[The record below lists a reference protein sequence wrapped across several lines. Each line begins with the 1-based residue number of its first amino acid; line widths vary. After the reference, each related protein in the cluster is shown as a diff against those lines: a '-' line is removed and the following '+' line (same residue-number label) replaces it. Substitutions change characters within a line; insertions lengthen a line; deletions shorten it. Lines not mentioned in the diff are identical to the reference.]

1 VKIAS
6 VELFPVRA
14 AMGVARG
21 PSILT
26 YGERSSLFI
35 KLTSDSGLVGWG
47 ETYRMAGVEAAI
59 RDVLAPLVV
68 GRDPLDSRRLRQEL
82 QAASFYNGFAV
93 GGMDL
98 ALHDLWGKALGVPVH
113 VLYGGAL
120 RTRLPAYASLPGY
133 FLDAERGPEAAWV
146 DEAKALVADGFRAMK
161 FRIGRFSAAREMP
174 VLAAVREAVGPRV
187 RLRADGNAAYSA
199 ATAVRVGRALSD
211 LEFDWLEEPTPQA
224 GYAGYPELRSRLDL
238 PLAGGEAL
246 TTRAAAYELLRRGC
260 FDIIQPDVGICG
272 GIAECLF
279 IGELARLAGVG
290 CIPHCWAGGLVLA
303 ATLQVAALL
312 PDVSRMPG
320 VDEPEVEVDVT
331 ENPFRTALVV
341 GNPFELHD
349 GFLHLPTAPGLGVE
363 IDESVLVRYADS
375 A

>member
-14 AMGVARG
+14 PLAVPRG

-26 YGERSSLFI
+26 YHDRSSLFI
-35 KLTSDSGLVGWG
+35 KLTTDDGLVGWG

-68 GRDPLDSRRLRQEL
+68 GRDPLGARRLRQDL
-82 QAASFYNGFAV
+82 QAASFSNGFAV
-93 GGMDL
+93 GGLDL

-113 VLYGGAL
+113 VLYGGAY
-120 RTRLPAYASLPGY
+120 RSRLPAYASMPGY
-133 FLDAERGPEAAWV
+133 FVSDDRAPETFWV
-146 DEAKALVADGFRAMK
+146 DEARQLVADGFWAMK
-161 FRIGRFSAAREMP
+161 FRIGRFSAARELP
-174 VLAAVREAVGPRV
+174 VLAAVRAAVGPEV

-199 ATAVRVGRALSD
+199 ATAVRVGRALRELD
-211 LEFDWLEEPTPQA
+211 FDWLEEPTPQA
-224 GYAGYPELRSRLDL
+224 GYAGYPELRSRLEL
-238 PLAGGEAL
+238 PLAGGEGL
-246 TTRAAAYELLRRGC
+246 TSRAVAYELLRRGC
-260 FDIIQPDVGICG
+260 FDIIQPDVSICG
-272 GIAECLF
+272 GIAETVF
-279 IGELARLAGVG
+279 IGELARLAGVS

-320 VDEPEVEVDVT
+320 VDEPEVEFDVT
-331 ENPFRTALVV
+331 ENPFRTEVIV
-341 GNPFELHD
+341 GNPFALHD

-363 IDESVLVRYADS
+363 IDETVLARYADPT
-375 A
+375 